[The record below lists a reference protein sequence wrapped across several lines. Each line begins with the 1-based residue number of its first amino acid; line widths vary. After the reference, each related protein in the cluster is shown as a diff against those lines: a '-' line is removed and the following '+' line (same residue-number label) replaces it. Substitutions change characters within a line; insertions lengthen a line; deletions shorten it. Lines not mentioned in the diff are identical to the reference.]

1 MKKKFLVVSY
11 DGDQQQWFY
20 DMVVAADEEQAKAS
34 ILEVRSYG
42 QDADCFSA
50 ADFLKL
56 ARSLR
61 VKTMK
66 QIERDFQK
74 LIAEHK

>member
-1 MKKKFLVVSY
+1 MKKFLVVSY
-11 DGDQQQWFY
+11 DGDQQRWFY
-20 DMVVAADEEQAKAS
+20 DLVVAADEEQAKAS
-34 ILEVRSYG
+34 IQEVRSYC
-42 QDADCFSA
+42 QDADCLSV

-61 VKTMK
+61 EKTMK
-66 QIERDFQK
+66 QIERDFQT